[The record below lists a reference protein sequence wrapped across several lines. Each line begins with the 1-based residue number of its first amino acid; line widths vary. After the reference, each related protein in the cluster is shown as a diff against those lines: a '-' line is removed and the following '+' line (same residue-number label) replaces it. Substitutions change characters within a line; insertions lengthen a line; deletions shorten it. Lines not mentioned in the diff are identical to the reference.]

1 MSRSKGTIVSVKVP
15 IKWESMTNRQR
26 TRLSQITGRDT
37 RVIRAY
43 LGVINNHEQ
52 ELIVGKTKR
61 RIDSGALDRLTLTAL
76 RHKDPSLKRISVP
89 HDFKARFQN
98 ISQNELQECRDIAV
112 AIWNSYLERGGN
124 IPLKSSRY
132 KTKKIPRNIF
142 PGRFELVARPE
153 QTIRHWVLIRDSL
166 DSSRKGAIIHRK
178 LALPLKMSPFH
189 LNQLSS
195 GDVKSCR
202 IVKDRNRKWWVVFAV
217 SIITVSSLREPTEKP
232 LAVIGIDLG
241 ISKAACGIL
250 LTSNGVRHIEYF
262 YLQEK
267 QKYLTRCEK
276 QIASLQREMRIR
288 QNENVAC
295 DKVTL
300 KLRKVNQKRAR
311 INEEW
316 DKVLVSQILRYAR
329 EMIPYYNLYFA
340 VGNPKGIRN
349 IARKSSSRGRR
360 YRGMIHGW
368 SYSRVILMLQHE
380 FAKLGWTTGKPG
392 SRFLAVYEG
401 RTSITCHRCGRRGVR
416 PKQSLFVCPTCGCRV
431 NADRNGAI
439 NIARRM
445 IRLTP
450 LLRDEHN
457 GLGRWLFPH
466 EKFPRPKAARKATC
480 RSKQKSQLPKRS
492 PASSDGESAAVRY
505 VQMDLCNLGDEA
517 AMSDQDSAVENTAET
532 SSVIRYPD
540 SPRTGISGF
549 KEQRTEATFR
559 MRSHAPVISDNA
571 CATLKHIIESEVS
584 DDGHELGRTQ
594 ELQVEYRFHSP
605 FRRGERTP

>member
-15 IKWESMTNRQR
+15 IKWESITNRQH

-43 LGVINNHEQ
+43 LGIINNHEQ
-52 ELIVGKTKR
+52 ELIVGKTRR

-76 RHKDPSLKRISVP
+76 RHKDPSLRRISVP

-142 PGRFELVARPE
+142 PGRFELVAKPE
-153 QTIRHWVLIRDSL
+153 QTIKHWVLIRDSL
-166 DSSRKGAIIHRK
+166 DSSRKGDIIHRK

-217 SIITVSSLREPTEKP
+217 SIITASSLKEPTEKP

-241 ISKAACGIL
+241 INKAACGIV
-250 LTSNGVRHIEYF
+250 LTSNGVRHIKYF
-262 YLQEK
+262 YLHEK
-267 QKYLTRCEK
+267 QKYLTRCEN

-316 DKVLVSQILRYAR
+316 DRVLVSQILKYAR

-368 SYSRVILMLQHE
+368 SYSRVILMLEHE

-401 RTSITCHRCGRRGVR
+401 RTSITCHKCGRKGTR

-431 NADRNGAI
+431 NADENGAI

-466 EKFPRPKAARKATC
+466 EKHPRLKAARRTAC
-480 RSKQKSQLPKRS
+480 ISKRKSRLPQRS

-505 VQMDLCNLGDEA
+505 FQMDLYSFGDETA
-517 AMSDQDSAVENTAET
+517 ESDQDPAVENTAEAPSDAKQSIT
-532 SSVIRYPD
+532 LD
-540 SPRTGISGF
+540 SGVQSYTVQRKEAKSRTRSPALMKAGNAHDSLEYINA
-549 KEQRTEATFR
+549 TE
-559 MRSHAPVISDNA
+559 VGDNN
-571 CATLKHIIESEVS
+571 H
-584 DDGHELGRTQ
+584 GLGGTQ
-594 ELQVEYRFHSP
+594 ELQEMFGFHSTS
-605 FRRGERTP
+605 RRDIQNT